1 MKWTGQC
8 LRNRSIL
15 SNFVNN
21 ENGKPMKNYA
31 EYERLTQEIYRQ
43 LGQATEVNAANVQHN
58 VKLEGR
64 SGQKHQIDVY
74 WEYGKDGKAHRV
86 AIECKNYS
94 RRISLEKVC
103 AFKGVLDDLDGVSG
117 IMVSKVGFQKGAKK
131 YAQQYGISLKELRT
145 PGYGETIIGEIEN
158 HFHIDKR
165 HTLFLIDEDWAAKIN
180 LNLQQYREFYASF
193 DFTKADIWR
202 TATHLPLE
210 IKDHIIRNAQG
221 KKIAS
226 LEELEEQIPDHP
238 TDEFP
243 FVFKFDDAYLESRHY
258 GPVKIREVKYT
269 YEIKDETKTI
279 ALDAGALVKAI
290 LKDAQSNGIDFVALH

>member
-1 MKWTGQC
+1 MNHNT
-8 LRNRSIL
+8 
-15 SNFVNN
+15 
-21 ENGKPMKNYA
+21 
-31 EYERLTQEIYRQ
+31 EYERFTQEIYRQ
-43 LGQATEVNAANVQHN
+43 LGQATKVNSADVQHN

-74 WEYGKDGKAHRV
+74 WEYEKEGKTHRV

-145 PGYGETIIGEIEN
+145 PGYGETIIGEIED
-158 HFHIDKR
+158 HFHIEMR

-180 LNLQQYREFYASF
+180 LNLQRYREFYASF

-210 IKDHIIRNAQG
+210 TKDPIIRDAQG
-221 KKIAS
+221 NKITS
-226 LEELEEQIPDHP
+226 LDELEKQIPDHP

-243 FVFKFDDAYLESRHY
+243 FVFKFDDAYLESRHF

-279 ALDAGALVKAI
+279 ALDAGSLVKAI
-290 LKDAQSNGIDFVALH
+290 LKDAQSNETDFVALH